1 MSETLIPHVD
11 PSRLEKLN
19 EGYDKDRIAKLI
31 NPTQPVKPIPPIPP
45 VKPIPPPSQ
54 LIREGQMPRDKPAQ
68 SSQFIKVSGD
78 EKYQIAVNFANELL
92 SGSEQLTR
100 RYIENE
106 EFIVSLLNLPWYKNF
121 FIKNKILN
129 YMRHINDTYKF

>member
-1 MSETLIPHVD
+1 MSE
-11 PSRLEKLN
+11 
-19 EGYDKDRIAKLI
+19 
-31 NPTQPVKPIPPIPP
+31 KPIPPVPP
-45 VKPIPPPSQ
+45 VKHIPPSSQ
-54 LIREGQMPRDKPAQ
+54 LIRDGEIPRDKPRSAE
-68 SSQFIKVSGD
+68 

-106 EFIVSLLNLPWYKNF
+106 KFIVSLLDLPWYKNF

-129 YMRHINDTYKF
+129 HLRHIMDSYRF